1 VGGCACARVCEC
13 LYSTRVSVSRVLVSA
28 VEYEGGIVVRYNDGE
43 SSELVNH
50 GNGLWLSSKISSSSR
65 SN

>member
-1 VGGCACARVCEC
+1 VKV
-13 LYSTRVSVSRVLVSA
+13 LQDLLSRVHAVVEAVSD
-28 VEYEGGIVVRYNDGE
+28 GGIVVRYNDGE